1 MHDDLS
7 ARAAFN
13 RHGGVDAT
21 SAQDQVE
28 DLPRKEKAV
37 GWEETAL
44 RDTSTTEPGVTG
56 LDRCLPGYAQT
67 GVLDRL
73 PSDDS

>member
-21 SAQDQVE
+21 SAQAQVE

-37 GWEETAL
+37 GWEETDL

-56 LDRCLPGYAQT
+56 ANVVSVGILSLGY
-67 GVLDRL
+67 
-73 PSDDS
+73 